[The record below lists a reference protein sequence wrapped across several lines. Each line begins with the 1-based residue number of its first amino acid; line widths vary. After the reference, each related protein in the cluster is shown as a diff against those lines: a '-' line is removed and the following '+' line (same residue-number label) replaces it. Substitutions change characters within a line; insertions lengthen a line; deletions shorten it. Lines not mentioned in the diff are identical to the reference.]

1 MNIVERLRIL
11 MRRKLADPED
21 EAARREA
28 QRIREDVETLKTGA
42 MMVAP
47 PSLYGD
53 SKESQG
59 R

>member
-1 MNIVERLRIL
+1 MSIVERLRSL
-11 MRRKLADPED
+11 LTRKPASAED

-28 QRIREDVETLKTGA
+28 QRVREDVETLKTGA
-42 MMVAP
+42 MMIAP